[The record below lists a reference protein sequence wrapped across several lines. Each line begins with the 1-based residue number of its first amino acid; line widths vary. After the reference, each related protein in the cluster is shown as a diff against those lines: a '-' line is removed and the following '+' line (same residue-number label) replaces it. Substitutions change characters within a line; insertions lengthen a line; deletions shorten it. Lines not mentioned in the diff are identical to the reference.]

1 MNCKRS
7 FKIIRIKMKRHT
19 HCDMSFFNTKSRGST
34 RLAGLLCGVSG
45 GSVCILHITLLDKL
59 QFFKKRYT
67 NFKECGI
74 LIL

>member
-1 MNCKRS
+1 
-7 FKIIRIKMKRHT
+7 MKRHT

-59 QFFKKRYT
+59 QFFKKS
-67 NFKECGI
+67 
-74 LIL
+74 

>member
-1 MNCKRS
+1 
-7 FKIIRIKMKRHT
+7 MKRHT
-19 HCDMSFFNTKSRGST
+19 HCDMSFFNTKSLGST

-45 GSVCILHITLLDKL
+45 GSACILHITLLDKL